1 MNVSGIQNAMIGM
14 AIFDLWDTGMSKTKR
29 MQRAGQ
35 DPLIA
40 AADKAFRAYVKG
52 AEIGFAAQIAGV
64 AMYALNPGG
73 QTVSPVTSQELAPFL
88 ALNVL
93 A

>member
-1 MNVSGIQNAMIGM
+1 MNVSAIQNAMIGM
-14 AIFDLWDTGMSKTKR
+14 TMFDAWDAALTKTKKAHR
-29 MQRAGQ
+29 VGY
-35 DPLIA
+35 DPLID
-40 AADKAFRAYVKG
+40 AADKAFRAYVQT

-73 QTVSPVTSQELAPFL
+73 QSVSPVTAKDMAPFL